1 MLTRQ
6 TLNWVKHDAKTRSIH
21 FSRLFQHIRLTSV
34 SNHYLHTIVGE
45 DLVKANR
52 SCIDILLNAMKVL
65 SLMSPD
71 SLEAT
76 PPITPGK
83 CLQWDVQL
91 VINCGGIYQD
101 GSTSSTLCYNTLEC
115 IWYQLAP
122 VLTEAED
129 SLLCKRWGHGIT
141 ECNDFVYIVGDFMTK
156 LSRFSATAPRL
167 LLRD

>member
-76 PPITPGK
+76 PPITPRK

-91 VINCGGIYQD
+91 VKKLRRDLSGGFH
-101 GSTSSTLCYNTLEC
+101 
-115 IWYQLAP
+115 
-122 VLTEAED
+122 VFD
-129 SLLCKRWGHGIT
+129 SLLQHART
-141 ECNDFVYIVGDFMTK
+141 YLVSVGTCFDR
-156 LSRFSATAPRL
+156 SRRFPTLQTLGSWNNRV
-167 LLRD
+167 

>member
-76 PPITPGK
+76 PPITPRK

-91 VINCGGIYQD
+91 VINCGGIYQE
-101 GSTSSTLCYNTLEC
+101 GSTSSTLSVQHARTYLVSVGTCFDRSRRFPTLQTLGS
-115 IWYQLAP
+115 WNNR
-122 VLTEAED
+122 V
-129 SLLCKRWGHGIT
+129 
-141 ECNDFVYIVGDFMTK
+141 
-156 LSRFSATAPRL
+156 
-167 LLRD
+167 